1 MNRKSPLTHQPH
13 SHSPRSAK
21 QILKRIL
28 STNGHIKNLESV
40 KSYGYKNANEKKT
53 LNKIY
58 SFSLTWKVEHE
69 DGFFVC

>member
-1 MNRKSPLTHQPH
+1 M
-13 SHSPRSAK
+13 
-21 QILKRIL
+21 
-28 STNGHIKNLESV
+28 
-40 KSYGYKNANEKKT
+40 SYGYKNANEKKA